1 MAERTDAQE
10 STQTPEA
17 QPLLGDAAK
26 PRRRRRSTPDEVL
39 AAAVDTARAGILEI
53 TDASTLGEGHEVRG
67 EEDRLST
74 HLFECTLKGY
84 RGWSWFATLSRT
96 PRSKTATVCEVGLLP
111 GPDALLSPEW
121 VPWSERVRPEE
132 LAAQRKADQGT
143 AAQGGAAQD
152 GAEST
157 EQSADEQETPA
168 QDAADGEG
176 SEQGR
181 RTEAGAAEATSQQH
195 STETQTA
202 GR

>member
-1 MAERTDAQE
+1 MAERADAQE
-10 STQTPEA
+10 STQAPEA

-84 RGWSWFATLSRT
+84 RGWSWFATLSRA

-132 LAAQRKADQGT
+132 LAAQRKADQET
-143 AAQGGAAQD
+143 AAQGGADQQAPV
-152 GAEST
+152 E
-157 EQSADEQETPA
+157 EN
-168 QDAADGEG
+168 ADGEG

-181 RTEAGAAEATSQQH
+181 RTEAGAAEATSQRH
-195 STETQTA
+195 SAETQTA

>member
-1 MAERTDAQE
+1 MAERTDEQEMAQTSE
-10 STQTPEA
+10 T

-84 RGWSWFATLSRT
+84 RGWSWFATLSRA
-96 PRSKTATVCEVGLLP
+96 PRSKNATVCEVGLLP

-132 LAAQRKADQGT
+132 LAAQRKAEQEAAEQAAGEQGSRAEEAD
-143 AAQGGAAQD
+143 AAASAQ
-152 GAEST
+152 
-157 EQSADEQETPA
+157 QSA
-168 QDAADGEG
+168 
-176 SEQGR
+176 
-181 RTEAGAAEATSQQH
+181 
-195 STETQTA
+195 ETQTA
-202 GR
+202 RR

>member
-84 RGWSWFATLSRT
+84 RGWSWFATLSRA

-132 LAAQRKADQGT
+132 LAAQRKADQET
-143 AAQGGAAQD
+143 AAQGGADQQAPV
-152 GAEST
+152 E
-157 EQSADEQETPA
+157 EN
-168 QDAADGEG
+168 ADGEG

-181 RTEAGAAEATSQQH
+181 RTEAGASEATSQRH
-195 STETQTA
+195 SAETQTA